1 MSPDD
6 IDHVA
11 LAVFDLLTLD
21 LGIIMDEN
29 EDWDQIRS
37 LLHHKLDKF
46 CTKERNYN

>member
-11 LAVFDLLTLD
+11 LAVFDLLTD
-21 LGIIMDEN
+21 LGLAIDEN
-29 EDWDQIRS
+29 DDWDQLRN